1 MLKVFTVV
9 FVIFGTVVGSGF
21 ASGKEILVF
30 FSQFGNLSYLFITL
44 AGVLF
49 FLLFYIFLR
58 SGKRLTS
65 FFEQSKWLNLCM
77 VFISIIFCASM
88 FAGMKSLF
96 EFFGDWLYIVC
107 VSLMLVCAVLVTIR
121 GVKGFEKLNCILMP
135 ATSLIFLVVLF
146 YAQSLSS
153 NVMLVTDSWA
163 GILYAPLYV
172 ALNTSM
178 SAVVVAKVG
187 DGMNKKQTFVASL
200 FSVLLLL
207 AFLFLGNFVLQK
219 NSASF
224 SSEMP
229 FLFLVREN
237 KYMFSLTFF
246 VILVGCFTTLIS
258 QCLTVKSAFEKCF
271 KNESVAS
278 VFAVFLPFAISSL
291 GFSQIVS
298 FLYPICSVLA
308 IFVLGFE
315 LFFIFT
321 NTKREK
327 HILS

>member
-30 FSQFGNLSYLFITL
+30 FSQFGNLSYLFISL
-44 AGVLF
+44 AGAMF
-49 FLLFYIFLR
+49 FFLFYIFLR
-58 SGKRLTS
+58 FGKRLTS
-65 FFEQSKWLNLCM
+65 FFEQSRWMNLCM

-96 EFFGDWLYIVC
+96 EFFDEWLYVLCI
-107 VSLMLVCAVLVTIR
+107 SLMLFCAILVTIR
-121 GVKGFEKLNCILMP
+121 GVKGFERLNCILMP

-153 NVMLVTDSWA
+153 NVVFVTNSWA
-163 GILYAPLYV
+163 GFLYAPLYV

-178 SAVVVAKVG
+178 SAVVVSKVG
-187 DGMNKKQTFVASL
+187 GGMNKKQTLFASL
-200 FSVLLLL
+200 FSTLLLSV
-207 AFLFLGNFVLQK
+207 FLFLGNSVLQK
-219 NSASF
+219 NSAIF

-229 FLFLVREN
+229 FLFLVRGN
-237 KYMFSLTFF
+237 KFMFSLTFF
-246 VILVGCFTTLIS
+246 IILVGCFTTLIS
-258 QCLTVKSAFEKCF
+258 QCLTVKSAFEKCC
-271 KNESVAS
+271 KNEKMAS

-315 LFFIFT
+315 LFFIFGKDKT
-321 NTKREK
+321 HKYIFR
-327 HILS
+327 